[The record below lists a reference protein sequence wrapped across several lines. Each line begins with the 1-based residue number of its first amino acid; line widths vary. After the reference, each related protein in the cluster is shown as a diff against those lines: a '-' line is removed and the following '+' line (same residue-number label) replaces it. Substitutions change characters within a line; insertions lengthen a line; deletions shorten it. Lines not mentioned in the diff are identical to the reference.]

1 MPGPTPRYWELAPG
15 LNNVGSYQ
23 VSGRPFAKGGI
34 DASSATKVEFP
45 TVTRWITIIN
55 NNASSVCKVGFS
67 ELGIAGDNYF
77 TVQPKAAG
85 AQSVSARLE
94 VKVSEIWLHGSDDV
108 DVVAGLTNI
117 EPPSVRFQ
125 ASGSGYTGP
134 SWSGSAGV
142 G

>member
-23 VSGRPFAKGGI
+23 VSGRPFVSGA
-34 DASSATKVEFP
+34 ATAGNAAAIKF
-45 TVTRWITIIN
+45 TSVTRWVYVVNTKST
-55 NNASSVCKVGFS
+55 ALRVGFS
-67 ELGIAGDNYF
+67 ELGISGSNYF
-77 TVQPKAAG
+77 TVPAN
-85 AQSVSARLE
+85 SESPVLE
-94 VKVSEIWLHGSDDV
+94 VKVSELWIYAPGETAATA

>member
-23 VSGRPFAKGGI
+23 VSGRPFASGNI
-34 DASSATKVEFP
+34 DATDAEVVKFP
-45 TVTRWITIIN
+45 MVTRWVQVIN
-55 NNASSVCKVGFS
+55 LDSTTLRVGFS
-67 ELGIAGDNYF
+67 ELGISGSNYF
-77 TVQPKAAG
+77 TVPA
-85 AQSVSARLE
+85 SSTSAVLE
-94 VKVSEIWLHGSDDV
+94 VKVSELWLYSPGNANSV
-108 DVVAGLTNI
+108 ADVVAGLTNI